1 MATANSK
8 YTLAP
13 IQSSYVNDGG
23 QDVAGLLRQRYDVNK
38 QKYDMIERSAKNLD
52 VLAGDQHH
60 KDGAIQGIHDG
71 IADVARRGNY
81 ESAGGDIDELA
92 NSFATNQG
100 LQAASDSYAK
110 RQEELK
116 LQANITAQGGQIV
129 DFGNITDEEGNVI
142 GHKSDS
148 HQSYWTDE
156 NGEIHTDV
164 YKGGA
169 EHRLDTAAKMKSLIG
184 TIAKDAIGLTR
195 LEGDIAGFL
204 KYGSQVSKRKA
215 DRVASDL
222 YESYLST
229 DEGTQQMRELTE
241 LNKMTVDEAQS
252 EIVGQL
258 QAAAANQIGHTFQYM
273 KDPSYVAAVPAG
285 NGNAASMTGGVAQS
299 QGLDLFTDLNKS
311 LADLNRKIREEKD
324 PAKQQLLAT
333 ELRAQNIKLQN
344 ARRKAALASP
354 NEKVRNAAQTEAQ
367 LFSAENNRFSI
378 LQAPL
383 EALSRNDWY
392 VDSEMAMN
400 AFNPFG
406 DSSMGTYTNTNLI
419 GKSEIDFNNV
429 SRTLEPESWERDNL
443 KMMFSDFDA
452 LNNAFGTDYTADDIP
467 KLKKLADDYY
477 TYMHE
482 QNGQDLTDY
491 VESSIEIKQ
500 DDRIVFGVEGTKE
513 LAKVNNMFKQVDAFN
528 DFILMGADGLTLS
541 ADEEEDMR
549 EKLLN
554 DQKNG
559 NVSFGGIVMPNMW
572 SGTNASLFLNVN
584 GQSVRAIPKPSS
596 SPYATPI
603 MNQIA
608 GALGLESLYNV
619 RNQQNAAAE
628 SGDYSNSQVEASYLS
643 AAGLSTPRD
652 AETGEIKEGAA
663 LGLIDR
669 PGFVEALE
677 AGTLSDW
684 SIANGLNTSAVL
696 QSSITLRELETSKL
710 REIAS
715 LANITWTEKEV
726 RDLDNGIGTPA
737 NLAEFER
744 ARGVWGGLTYD
755 FN

>member
-23 QDVAGLLRQRYDVNK
+23 QDVAGLLRQRYDANK

-52 VLAGDQHH
+52 VLGGDQHH

-184 TIAKDAIGLTR
+184 TIAKDSSSLTR

-204 KYGSQVSKRKA
+204 KYGSGVSKRKA

-241 LNKMTVDEAQS
+241 LKKMTVDEAQS

-285 NGNAASMTGGVAQS
+285 NGNAASMTGGASKS

-354 NEKVRNAAQTEAQ
+354 DEKVRNAAQTEAQ

-392 VDSEMAMN
+392 VDSEMAAN
-400 AFNPFG
+400 VWNPWG
-406 DSSMGTYTNTNLI
+406 DSSMGTYTHT
-419 GKSEIDFNNV
+419 GVGEDKEMRFQNV
-429 SRTLEPESWERDNL
+429 SNAAYSESVERDLL
-443 KMMFSDFDA
+443 KMQFADFDA

-608 GALGLESLYNV
+608 GALGLESIYNV

-643 AAGLSTPRD
+643 ASGLSTPRD

-677 AGTLSDW
+677 AGTLTDW
-684 SIANGLNTSAVL
+684 SVANGLNTSAVL

-715 LANITWTEKEV
+715 LASITWTEKEV
-726 RDLDNGIGTPA
+726 RDLDNGIGTEA
-737 NLAEFER
+737 NLAEFEK
-744 ARGVWGGLTYD
+744 ARVIWGGLTYD